1 MAIKGYVFSLAARR
15 IVMKARL
22 SGGPYDGVV
31 LEIANPT
38 EQIGLGVDDVGKP
51 DESKPPIGLV
61 IYKRQKEADGTT
73 LYELLGFKR
82 RDAQPYLIEFVD
94 GPAKGVHPAPRPTL
108 FLDAIQRM
116 PILAD
121 DSLFRGIG
129 EIAGEAV
136 YERRQV
142 DGVSKFY
149 LVEVDRN
156 AERVKEL
163 VAKENT
169 RRLTEAMQHFYEK
182 PDYGIYSKP
191 ATDNHPQEL
200 IEVRH
205 RRAHVDEKIAPLIKV
220 LWEMEMDTLGSCQ
233 QIYSKEKVTDKAYVA
248 FPRQDHARHFED
260 ILKGAGIDCTYERKN
275 MTIAGKSETG
285 ELQEKLTYDT
295 ANVKF
300 LNADIDRIV
309 GALKAAGR
317 KS

>member
-1 MAIKGYVFSLAARR
+1 
-15 IVMKARL
+15 MKARL

-31 LEIANPT
+31 IEIANPM
-38 EQIGLGVDDVGKP
+38 EEIGLGVDDLGRP
-51 DESKPPIGLV
+51 DKSKPPIGLAV
-61 IYKRQKEADGTT
+61 YKRQKVADGTT

-82 RDAQPYLIEFVD
+82 QNGQPYLIEFVD
-94 GPAKGVHPAPRPTL
+94 GPAKGVRSAPRPAL
-108 FLDAIQRM
+108 FLDAIQRT

-136 YERRQV
+136 YERRQI
-142 DGVSKFY
+142 DGVSEFY

-169 RRLTEAMQHFYEK
+169 RRLTEAIQHFYEK

-191 ATDNHPQEL
+191 PTDNHPQEL
-200 IEVRH
+200 LEVRH
-205 RRAHVDEKIAPLIKV
+205 RRAHVDEKIAPLIKT

-233 QIYSKEKVTDKAYVA
+233 EIYSTEKVTDKAYVA
-248 FPRQDHARHFED
+248 FPRQDHARQFED
-260 ILKGAGIDCTYERKN
+260 ILKGAGIDCTYESKN
-275 MTIAGKSETG
+275 MTIARKSEAG
-285 ELQEKLTYDT
+285 EVQEKLTYDT

-300 LNADIDRIV
+300 LSADIDRIV
-309 GALKAAGR
+309 GALKAAAE